1 LSAYPK
7 PRYVNQKIECEV
19 QLSIVVLSFP
29 PNVSQRSKQNTGK
42 IIMDDCSIAYFINNQ
57 YIEIT
62 TIHLLIDKDKF
73 IIAVNWYEDNEQHFK
88 MFKKLNVSQVIS
100 FSNNLKHSWSE
111 KINIWL
117 NSPKIPLKLKVI

>member
-1 LSAYPK
+1 
-7 PRYVNQKIECEV
+7 
-19 QLSIVVLSFP
+19 
-29 PNVSQRSKQNTGK
+29 
-42 IIMDDCSIAYFINNQ
+42 MDDCSIAYFINNQ

-88 MFKKLNVSQVIS
+88 MFKKLNISQVIS